1 MFTAV
6 LLKMFFCPRTGGGQK
21 FTKNQIFFFAQI
33 VRNGPKRAQNVLL
46 PKKSVFCGNRPF
58 LVVRMTENTFL
69 QAYIAPAYIK
79 NCFRTR
85 NFKVKLKIQ
94 NFHLPITKKLKT
106 LEQKYPRDSAPHYIN
121 CDCGFEDIYGFSYS
135 CKNCFQNA
143 KILLSPET
151 IQA

>member
-6 LLKMFFCPRTGGGQK
+6 LLKIFFLPADGGGSKK
-21 FTKNQIFFFAQI
+21 FRKIKNFFFAQI
-33 VRNGPKRAQNVLL
+33 VRNGPKRALNALL
-46 PKKSVFCGNRPF
+46 PKKSVFCENLPF
-58 LVVRMTENTFL
+58 LVVRITRITL
-69 QAYIAPAYIK
+69 PCAQLAPAYIK

-121 CDCGFEDIYGFSYS
+121 CDCDFEDICRFAYS

-143 KILLSPET
+143 KNLLSPET
-151 IQA
+151 I